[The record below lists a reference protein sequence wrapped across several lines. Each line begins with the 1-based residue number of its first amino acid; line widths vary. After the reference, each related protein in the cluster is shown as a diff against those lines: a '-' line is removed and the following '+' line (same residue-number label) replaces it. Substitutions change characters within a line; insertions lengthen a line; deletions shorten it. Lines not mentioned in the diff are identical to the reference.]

1 MKHLNIKIHGF
12 IQGVTFRYSAERLA
26 EKLNI
31 KGFIQNLDDGTV
43 CAEAEGRKEDLEKFL
58 DWCRE
63 GPMSARVE
71 KVESEYVDDLKGF
84 DSFIIRY

>member
-12 IQGVTFRYSAERLA
+12 IQGVTFRYSAEQLA

-43 CAEAEGRKEDLEKFL
+43 YAEVEGREEDLEKFL
-58 DWCRE
+58 NWCRK
-63 GPMSARVE
+63 GPMSAMVE
-71 KVESEYVDDLKGF
+71 KVESKYLDDLMGF
-84 DSFIIRY
+84 DDFIIKY